1 MKERRTNTVTS
12 GLELEFNS
20 LSIPSHKLAVIN
32 NLPWLAQAHIDGSK
46 RLTELTSTH
55 GTNF

>member
-1 MKERRTNTVTS
+1 MEEGRTNS
-12 GLELEFNS
+12 GIFGLELDFNN
-20 LSIPSHKLAVIN
+20 LSIPSHNLALSD
-32 NLPWLAQAHIDGSK
+32 NLPWLVQTHIDESK

>member
-1 MKERRTNTVTS
+1 MEESRTNSGTS
-12 GLELEFNS
+12 GLELDFNS
-20 LSIPSHKLAVIN
+20 LSIPSHNLALSG
-32 NLPWLAQAHIDGSK
+32 NLPWLVQAHIDESK

>member
-1 MKERRTNTVTS
+1 MKESRTNMVTS

-20 LSIPSHKLAVIN
+20 LSIPSHNLALVD
-32 NLPWLAQAHIDGSK
+32 NLPWLVQAHIDGSK